1 MKRILEP
8 EEISL
13 GELDLKLSSK
23 GVRELGV
30 SNSGTAIKVGSCSL
44 AYDVTLSSKIDRKTP
59 VPHIIATC
67 KAYNQE
73 IGVILKD
80 IRTER
85 GMKKRAVYANIIALS
100 SLSAFTLE
108 SNVFK
113 IILEYVNK
121 DNCLFIR
128 NARLEIDDIDFM

>member
-23 GVRELGV
+23 GLRELGV
-30 SNSGTAIKVGSCSL
+30 SNSGTAIKIGSCSL
-44 AYDVTLSSKIDRKTP
+44 DYDVTLSSKIDSKTP
-59 VPHIIATC
+59 VPHIVVKCQAF
-67 KAYNQE
+67 NQE

-85 GMKKRAVYANIIALS
+85 GMKKRSVYANIIALS
-100 SLSAFTLE
+100 PLSSFTL
-108 SNVFK
+108 
-113 IILEYVNK
+113 
-121 DNCLFIR
+121 
-128 NARLEIDDIDFM
+128 

>member
-13 GELDLKLSSK
+13 AELDIKLSSK

-30 SNSGTAIKVGSCSL
+30 FNSGTAIKIGSCSL
-44 AYDVTLSSKIDRKTP
+44 DYDVILSSKIDRKTP

-67 KAYNQE
+67 SAFNQE
-73 IGVILKD
+73 IGIILKD

-100 SLSAFTLE
+100 PLSSFTLE
-108 SNVFK
+108 SNIFK
-113 IILEYVNK
+113 IILEYTNK
-121 DNCLFIR
+121 DNCLYIK
-128 NARLEIDDIDFM
+128 NARLEINDIDFM

>member
-8 EEISL
+8 DEISL
-13 GELDLKLSSK
+13 MELDLKLSSK
-23 GVRELGV
+23 GVREIGV
-30 SNSGTAIKVGSCSL
+30 FNSGTAIKIGSCSL
-44 AYDVTLSSKIDRKTP
+44 NYDVALSSKIDNTTP
-59 VPHIIATC
+59 VPHIIVKC

-85 GMKKRAVYANIIALS
+85 GIKKRAVYANIIALS
-100 SLSAFTLE
+100 PLSAFTLE

-128 NARLEIDDIDFM
+128 NARLEIEDIDFM